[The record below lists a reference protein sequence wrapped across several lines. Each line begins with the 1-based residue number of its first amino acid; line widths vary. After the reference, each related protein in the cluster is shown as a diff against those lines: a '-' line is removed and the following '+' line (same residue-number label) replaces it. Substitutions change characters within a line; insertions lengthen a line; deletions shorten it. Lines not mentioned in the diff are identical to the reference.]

1 MAFLLASCPFP
12 GLIPSRPAQGQLI
25 IMNYESLLQQLKR
38 HEGLKLKPYKCSEG
52 YLTIGYGR
60 NLETRGITAQ
70 EANEMLLNDVSEVEE
85 SLHSMGLLSDPS
97 DVRRAVLVNM
107 AFQMGVSGLL
117 KFEKMLS
124 AYLDGYYELA
134 AKEMLDSKWAVQTP
148 NRAKELADQMRTG
161 EWQ

>member
-1 MAFLLASCPFP
+1 
-12 GLIPSRPAQGQLI
+12 
-25 IMNYESLLQQLKR
+25 MNYESLLQQLKR

-60 NLETRGITAQ
+60 NLEARGITAQ

-85 SLHSMGLLSDPS
+85 ALHRMGFLSDPS
-97 DVRRAVLVNM
+97 DVRRAVLINM
-107 AFQMGVSGLL
+107 AFQLGIGGLL

-134 AKEMLDSKWAVQTP
+134 AKEMLDSKWAGQTP

>member
-1 MAFLLASCPFP
+1 
-12 GLIPSRPAQGQLI
+12 
-25 IMNYESLLQQLKR
+25 MNYESLLQQLKR

-85 SLHSMGLLSDPS
+85 ALHRMGFLSDPS
-97 DVRRAVLVNM
+97 DVRRAVLINM
-107 AFQMGVSGLL
+107 AFQLGVGGLL

>member
-1 MAFLLASCPFP
+1 
-12 GLIPSRPAQGQLI
+12 
-25 IMNYESLLQQLKR
+25 MNYESLLQQLKR

-85 SLHSMGLLSDPS
+85 ALHRMGFLSDPS
-97 DVRRAVLVNM
+97 DVRRAVLINM
-107 AFQMGVSGLL
+107 AFQLGVGGLL

-134 AKEMLDSKWAVQTP
+134 AKEMLDSKWALQTP